1 MASSDFRDPARCKGR
16 ARPSPGANRVQRLW
30 ELIDGNRP
38 GGTRVFRGRC
48 RIRHALGAN
57 GAYHCEAKQ
66 QDGRGLTQCV
76 YRLLQQPP
84 APAFASTECC
94 RRRSGCRR
102 TECGACLRLAL
113 VPRGT
118 EIARRAAAQAD
129 LDTVLNGSFRS
140 ETGRVHCAHSVTRC
154 AAMLVLPSMG
164 RSMAGESLEQAADIP
179 VPADPSQ

>member
-1 MASSDFRDPARCKGR
+1 MASSDFRDRARCKGR

-38 GGTRVFRGRC
+38 GSARVFRR
-48 RIRHALGAN
+48 RIRIRRALGAN
-57 GAYHCEAKQ
+57 RAYHCEAKQ

-84 APAFASTECC
+84 APAFASTDCC

-102 TECGACLRLAL
+102 AECDARLRPAL

-118 EIARRAAAQAD
+118 EIARRAAAQAEP
-129 LDTVLNGSFRS
+129 DTVPHGSFRPQ
-140 ETGRVHCAHSVTRC
+140 TGSVHCPHSVTRC